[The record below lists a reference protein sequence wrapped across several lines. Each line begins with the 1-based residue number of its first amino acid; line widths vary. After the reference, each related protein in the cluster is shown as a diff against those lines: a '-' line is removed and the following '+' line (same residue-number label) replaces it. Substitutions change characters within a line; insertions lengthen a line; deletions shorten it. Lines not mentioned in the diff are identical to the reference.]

1 MTPEQIENR
10 RRAALRALEEG
21 SKPKPPSEK
30 VSKPS
35 SYVDKR
41 PRPAPRR
48 DRDDRPRRD
57 YDDRPRRSFD
67 DRPRRD
73 RDDRPRGDREERPR
87 RSFDGPR
94 REREDFRRDDSERGE
109 YRERSPE
116 QPEEEID
123 SRTHRERDYDARH
136 DPDSAHYIE
145 PERDQRHDYPG
156 YADPNNENYL
166 PRPVIEEEEIVERV
180 ELPDEAPKPSPRRQ
194 NRIAAMQF
202 LYMCEASQPEEI
214 KDAIYAFFTTRDQE
228 REFYA
233 FGEELAL
240 GAWEN
245 REAVDEAIGKHASN
259 WTLDRIA
266 KVDLAILRLA
276 IYELLFRRDIP
287 PIVSINEA
295 IDLSKSFSTPDA
307 KRFINGVLDKLKGTL
322 DRPLR
327 SADI

>member
-1 MTPEQIENR
+1 MSDSQPDPAEKKPMTPEEIER
-10 RRAALRALEEG
+10 RRQAALRALEQG
-21 SKPKPPSEK
+21 SKPKPPSETK
-30 VSKPS
+30 KPS

-48 DRDDRPRRD
+48 DRDDRPRRN
-57 YDDRPRRSFD
+57 FQ
-67 DRPRRD
+67 
-73 RDDRPRGDREERPR
+73 
-87 RSFDGPR
+87 DGPR
-94 REREDFRRDDSERGE
+94 RDREDFRRGDDERRE
-109 YRERSPE
+109 YRGSRPE
-116 QPEEEID
+116 QPAEEID
-123 SRTHRERDYDARH
+123 ERSHGQRDYDARH

-156 YADPNNENYL
+156 YADPNSENYL
-166 PRPVIEEEEIVERV
+166 PRPEIEEEEIVERI
-180 ELPDEAPKPSPRRQ
+180 ELPDDAPKPSPRRQ

-202 LYMCEASQPEEI
+202 LYMCESSHPEEI
-214 KDAIYAFFTTRDQE
+214 KDAIYSFFTTRDEE

-245 REAVDEAIGKHASN
+245 RAAVDEAIAKHASN

-295 IDLSKSFSTPDA
+295 IDLSKSFSTPEA
-307 KRFINGVLDKLKGTL
+307 KRFINGILDKFKETL

-327 SADI
+327 TADV